1 MVNTQFLSEEDLED
15 FDEKETQAHT
25 HGQPL
30 SLLNFENNTFTVEN
44 ENIDNIFLH
53 PEVANRKI
61 VVVSII
67 GAFRKGKSFL
77 MDYCLRFMYANVSEL
92 ILIIL
97 IFDNETNFTVQV
109 SQLHEQPARQKA
121 QLDWW
126 T

>member
-1 MVNTQFLSEEDLED
+1 MFHFSLTTVVSLLVNTQFLSEEDLED
-15 FDEKETQAHT
+15 FDEEETQGHNY
-25 HGQPL
+25 GQPF

-77 MDYCLRFMYANVSEL
+77 MDYCLRFMYANVNDFNQ
-92 ILIIL
+92 II
-97 IFDNETNFTVQV
+97 F
-109 SQLHEQPARQKA
+109 A
-121 QLDWW
+121 
-126 T
+126 